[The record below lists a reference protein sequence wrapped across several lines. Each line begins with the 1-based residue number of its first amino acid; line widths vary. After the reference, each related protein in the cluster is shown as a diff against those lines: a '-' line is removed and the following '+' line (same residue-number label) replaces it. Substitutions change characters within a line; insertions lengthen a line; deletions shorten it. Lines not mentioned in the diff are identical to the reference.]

1 MVQSKPDFRTVTVDL
16 PAPFEGWQATIKA
29 EGISARILIEL
40 QSGDEA
46 RAMTATK
53 SLVIKHNFLTSTGEP
68 AEDVLDAPMEALGAM
83 LTAWTGAVTALPPR

>member
-16 PAPFEGWQATIKA
+16 PAPFEGWQATVKA

-46 RAMTATK
+46 RAMNATK
-53 SLVIKHNFLTSTGEP
+53 TLVVKHNFLNEIGEP
-68 AEDVLDAPMEALGAM
+68 ADDVLDAPMEALGAM
-83 LTAWTGAVTALPPR
+83 LKAWTEAVTALPPR

>member
-1 MVQSKPDFRTVTVDL
+1 MAQSKPDFRTVTVDL
-16 PAPFEGWQATIKA
+16 PAPFEGWQATVKA

-40 QSGDEA
+40 QSGDEG

-83 LTAWTGAVTALPPR
+83 LKAWTEAVTALPPR